1 MIFLEN
7 VSESLFYI
15 NKFSAF
21 LVSGNKEKINPMTI
35 GWAQFGISC
44 GKSVLSVM
52 VRPSRFSKAL
62 IEESGEFTLCIPH
75 DEQYK
80 KELAFC
86 GTKSGRDFD
95 KLSECGLITTPS
107 SFIKVPGIKN
117 CRTYECKVLYKSE
130 MSKESLSP
138 DAEKRWYPSGDLHTI
153 YTGEIL
159 NLKEN

>member
-1 MIFLEN
+1 MFFLEN
-7 VSESLFYI
+7 TTESLLDI

-35 GWAQFGISC
+35 GWAQFGIAC
-44 GKSVLSVM
+44 GKSVLCVM
-52 VRPSRFSKAL
+52 VRSSRFSKTL
-62 IEESGEFTLCIPH
+62 IDESGEFTLCIPK

-80 KELAFC
+80 KALVFC
-86 GTKSGRDFD
+86 GSKSGRDFD
-95 KLSECGLITTPS
+95 KVSECNLITVPS
-107 SFIKVPGIKN
+107 SFIDVPGIKN

-138 DAEKRWYPSGDLHTI
+138 DAEAKWYPSGDLHTI
-153 YTGEIL
+153 YTAEIL